1 MRRRLLMSSFGIVIV
16 AVLVLGLPLLVVT
29 VRLIDDT
36 AHNDLLRE
44 VQTVSAYVE
53 DRFAA
58 GQLVEPRLD
67 RLVPA
72 GEEVRVVTA
81 DGTVLSAGPRLTD
94 RTFQATEQLSG
105 GGQVS
110 VIRSAREVHAQQLS
124 AGILVA
130 ALVLLSALVAAGVSV
145 FSARRLTDPLLDVA
159 ARAARLGSGDF
170 RPEPTR
176 HGITEL
182 DRVSDVLD
190 RSAEQIADLLRRERD
205 FASDVSHQLRTR
217 LTALQMRLEEIAL
230 ADDPAVRAEA
240 RAALEQVERLSGVID
255 DLLAQARQ
263 KRASGAEQIDVATAL
278 RIVVDERAPAIK
290 RLGRVV
296 AIDAEPGLLARATV
310 GRLQQVVGVLVD
322 NALQHGAGTVTVAAR
337 PAQAHVV
344 VEVSDEGAGVAAD
357 LVPRLFQRG
366 VSGAGGTGLGLALAR
381 ALVEADG
388 GRLELRRPRPPV
400 FGVFLRRMGEDGPRT
415 GDAAPNVGSAGHSR

>member
-1 MRRRLLMSSFGIVIV
+1 MRRRLLLSSFGIVIV

-36 AHNDLLRE
+36 VHNDLLRE

-53 DRFAA
+53 DRIDADERVA
-58 GQLVEPRLD
+58 PQLD

-72 GEEVRVVTA
+72 GEEVQVVTA
-81 DGTVLSAGPRLTD
+81 GGTVLSAGPRLAD
-94 RTFQATEQLSG
+94 HTFQATEPLNG
-105 GGQVS
+105 GGEVR
-110 VIRSAREVHAQQLS
+110 VIRSAKEVRSQQVRAS
-124 AGILVA
+124 MLVA
-130 ALVLLSALVAAGVSV
+130 ALVLLSALVAAAVSV

-170 RPEPTR
+170 RPAPER
-176 HGITEL
+176 HGISEL
-182 DRVSDVLD
+182 DRVADVLD
-190 RSAEQIADLLRRERD
+190 RSARQISDLLRRERD

-230 ADDPAVRAEA
+230 AEDESVRAEA
-240 RAALEQVERLSGVID
+240 GAALEQVERLSGVID

-263 KRASGAEQIDVATAL
+263 KRASSATDIDVAQAL

-290 RLGRVV
+290 RLGRQVV
-296 AIDAEPGLLARATV
+296 IDSEPDLLACATI

-322 NALQHGAGTVTVAAR
+322 NALEHGRGTVTVAAR
-337 PAQAHVV
+337 RANQHVV
-344 VEVSDEGAGVAAD
+344 VEVTDTGEGVAAD

-381 ALVEADG
+381 ALAEADG

-400 FGVFLRRMGEDGPRT
+400 FAVFLRHAVHE
-415 GDAAPNVGSAGHSR
+415 

>member
-1 MRRRLLMSSFGIVIV
+1 MRRRLLLSSFGIVIV

-36 AHNDLLRE
+36 VHNDLLRE

-53 DRFAA
+53 DRIDDHEPVA
-58 GQLVEPRLD
+58 PRLN

-72 GEEVRVVTA
+72 GEQVQVVTA
-81 DGTVLSAGPRLTD
+81 GGAVLSAGPNLAD
-94 RTFQATEQLSG
+94 HTFQATEPLNG
-105 GGQVS
+105 GGEVR
-110 VIRSAREVHAQQLS
+110 VIRSAREVRSQQVRAS
-124 AGILVA
+124 MLVG
-130 ALVLLSALVAAGVSV
+130 ALVLLSALVAAAVSV

-170 RPEPTR
+170 RPAPER
-176 HGITEL
+176 HGIAEL
-182 DRVSDVLD
+182 DRVADVLD
-190 RSAEQIADLLRRERD
+190 RSAQQIADLLRRERD

-230 ADDPAVRAEA
+230 SDDESVRTEA
-240 RAALEQVERLSGVID
+240 GAALEQVERLSGVID

-263 KRASGAEQIDVATAL
+263 KRASSATEIDVAQAL

-290 RLGRVV
+290 RLGRQVV
-296 AIDAEPGLLARATV
+296 IDSEPELMACATI

-322 NALQHGAGTVTVAAR
+322 NALEHGRGTVTVAAR
-337 PAQAHVV
+337 QANQHVV
-344 VEVSDEGAGVAAD
+344 VEVTDVGDGVAPD

-381 ALVEADG
+381 ALAEADG

-400 FGVFLRRMGEDGPRT
+400 FAVFLRRAATED
-415 GDAAPNVGSAGHSR
+415 

>member
-1 MRRRLLMSSFGIVIV
+1 MRRRLLLSSFGIVIV

-53 DRFAA
+53 DRLDSNE
-58 GQLVEPRLD
+58 LVAPRLD

-72 GEEVRVVTA
+72 GEEVQVITA
-81 DGTVLSAGPRLTD
+81 RGRVLSAGPHLTD
-94 RTFQATEQLSG
+94 QTFQATEPLNG
-105 GGQVS
+105 GGQVR
-110 VIRSAREVHAQQLS
+110 VIRSAEDVRSQQLR
-124 AGILVA
+124 AGMLVG

-159 ARAARLGSGDF
+159 DRAARLGSGDF
-170 RPEPTR
+170 RPAPER
-176 HGITEL
+176 HGISEL

-190 RSAEQIADLLRRERD
+190 RSAQQIADLLRRERD

-217 LTALQMRLEEIAL
+217 LTALQMRLEEISL
-230 ADDPAVRAEA
+230 AGDDTVRTEA
-240 RAALEQVERLSGVID
+240 CAALEQVERLSGVID

-263 KRASGAEQIDVATAL
+263 KRASSAERIDVAEAL

-290 RLGRVV
+290 RLGRKVV
-296 AIDAEPGLLARATV
+296 IDAESGLLASATI

-322 NALQHGAGTVTVAAR
+322 NALEHGRGTVTVAAR
-337 PAQAHVV
+337 PANQHVV
-344 VEVSDEGAGVAAD
+344 VEVTDMGAGVAPD

-366 VSGAGGTGLGLALAR
+366 VSGAGSTGLGLALAR

-400 FGVFLRRMGEDGPRT
+400 FAVFLRRTE
-415 GDAAPNVGSAGHSR
+415 GS